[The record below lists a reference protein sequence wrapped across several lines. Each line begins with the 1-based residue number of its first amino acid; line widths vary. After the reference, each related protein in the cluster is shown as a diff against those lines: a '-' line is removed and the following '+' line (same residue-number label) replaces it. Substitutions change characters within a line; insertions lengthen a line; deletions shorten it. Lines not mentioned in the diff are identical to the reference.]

1 MGGKKSRS
9 EKKVSIK
16 QLIEESDDDD
26 EVISYI
32 RTIIPLT
39 IYQSQMMKWRLE
51 ALMIISGML
60 FILPLELMLILFYF
74 SESHPVSIKM

>member
-16 QLIEESDDDD
+16 QLIEESDDND
-26 EVISYI
+26 EVISYV

-39 IYQSQMMKWRLE
+39 IYQSQMMK
-51 ALMIISGML
+51 
-60 FILPLELMLILFYF
+60 
-74 SESHPVSIKM
+74 